1 MELLVKVV
9 PRSRKTELAGQMA
22 DGAWKIRLAAVPE
35 NNQANEALCAF
46 LAAHFHVPRSAVKIL
61 SGATATRKRIQIEK

>member
-9 PRSRKTELAGQMA
+9 PRSRNTELAGQMA
-22 DGAWKIRLAAVPE
+22 DGAWKIRVAAVPE

-46 LAAHFHVPRSAVKIL
+46 LAAHFQVPRSAVRIL
-61 SGATATRKRIQIEK
+61 SGATATRKRVHIGK